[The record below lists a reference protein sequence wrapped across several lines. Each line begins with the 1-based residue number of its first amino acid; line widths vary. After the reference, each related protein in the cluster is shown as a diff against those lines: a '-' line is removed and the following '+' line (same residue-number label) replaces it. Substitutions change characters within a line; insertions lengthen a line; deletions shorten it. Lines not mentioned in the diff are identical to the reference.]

1 MYIDLSKLTDGFSSK
16 FRVISFFLAIIIIKK
31 LEKKLYIYEKK
42 TKDAPYLFTDFC
54 LIKNFKIIKLKKK
67 PNTKIKFTPYNYLEE
82 LKKLKKIYFID
93 NKKNLNFNYLSKK
106 LYKNF
111 YPNRKIEKK
120 IKKIN
125 LPSNFIGIHI
135 RTTDRAL
142 NIKNFVSKIQ
152 FQEMIFDFQIKHMIN
167 NVFNFLDKKFEKVN
181 IFICS
186 DSKFYRQ
193 KFLEKYKDNPNI
205 LKNNTSFRP
214 QNFRQTSGEDFLTEL
229 FCLSKSKLIISTLG
243 GAVPESASLIS
254 KKKIKIYKWTDTINI
269 FIFFKFLIL
278 FIFYLKKIKTKLLNN
293 FKL

>member
-31 LEKKLYIYEKK
+31 LKKKLYIYEKK

-82 LKKLKKIYFID
+82 LKKLKKMYFID

-125 LPSNFIGIHI
+125 LPSNFIGLHI
-135 RTTDRAL
+135 RSTDRAL
-142 NIKNFVSKIQ
+142 NIKNFISKIQ

-167 NVFNFLDKKFEKVN
+167 NVFNFLDKKFEKAS

-193 KFLEKYKDNPNI
+193 KFLEKFRDKKNI
-205 LKNNTSFRP
+205 LMNNTSFRP